1 MELNR
6 KHMKY

>member
-6 KHMKY
+6 

>member
-6 KHMKY
+6 VLR